1 MDKKEKEH
9 VLRQMKHRIK
19 KMIEAG
25 DDEPK
30 IKKAQRAMRK
40 MRDGE

>member
-1 MDKKEKEH
+1 MDNEEKEH

-25 DDEPK
+25 DDEAK

-40 MRDGE
+40 MRDGK